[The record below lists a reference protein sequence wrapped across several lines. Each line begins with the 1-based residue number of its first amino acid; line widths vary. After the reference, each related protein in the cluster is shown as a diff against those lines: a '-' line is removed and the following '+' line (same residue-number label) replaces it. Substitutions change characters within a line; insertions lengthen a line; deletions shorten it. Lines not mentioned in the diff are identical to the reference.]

1 MSIYCGEVI
10 HFDEIFLL
18 APKLFEIIITYYFYH
33 RFMKGYDIDQIN
45 EAYLPI
51 FIAFDA
57 LPHAVQSLFFGSH
70 TNDLIFLPQLYC

>member
-1 MSIYCGEVI
+1 
-10 HFDEIFLL
+10 
-18 APKLFEIIITYYFYH
+18 
-33 RFMKGYDIDQIN
+33 MKGYDIDQIN